1 MAPITMNGN
10 KKNFKGKMK
19 FISNDKKN
27 IKNKPYKMSL
37 L

>member
-1 MAPITMNGN
+1 MAPIIMNGN
-10 KKNFKGKMK
+10 KKYFKGKKK

-27 IKNKPYKMSL
+27 IENKPYKMSL